1 MISSSTGQITGS
13 PNSGTA
19 TAVTNGEYSVTVTVV
34 DADGNTATSGA
45 NKDVDT
51 VSFTITVA
59 ADTKHAFASTPAV
72 GNRTYI
78 ATQAI
83 TALQL
88 PAASGGNG
96 NPVYSATGLPG
107 GLLFSS
113 STRRITGTPTA
124 PTPPAT
130 LPAVSTVTYKV
141 DDSDSNNA
149 GTDAST
155 LTFTITIVADTAPVF
170 SASMS
175 NQTEIA
181 TQAVDITLPSA
192 SGGNGATVYSV
203 QHRLSTSSGTY
214 TAGLPSGLSFSASTR
229 KITGSHATAATYT
242 IRYIAAD
249 SDADNTSAD
258 RAEQTFNIQFA
269 SDTTPTFANTEP
281 TTTQTAINGLLLVAG
296 QTITNITLPAVTAKG
311 NGAGDTVY
319 SIDASSTATSQLPS
333 GLVFNAGTRV
343 ISGTLG
349 SATAATYTITYR
361 AHDADADTTA
371 ADSATLTYSLV
382 VAAESAP
389 AFASGAQ
396 TTVRGTISTNHAS
409 GNLGSAKYIKGQNI
423 PELQLPAATGGNGS
437 LTYSIDES
445 LPAGI
450 SFSASTRKLTGSTS
464 AASTGTLTYRVEDAD
479 ANSASN
485 DEDTLTFTIN
495 FVNDSRPSF
504 SASSIGNIN
513 AIANSAITNVTL
525 PAPRNGNLGTTIS
538 LNDSDVAGISFST
551 ATRVLSGTPTAAG
564 TYNMTYKVV
573 DGDANSAAGDETEL
587 TFDIIVAADSAP
599 DFASSAAAG
608 PFSYDVGI
616 AIGSVQ
622 LPTVATA
629 GNGATAY
636 SLSPAVPGLTLNTA
650 TGVLSGTPTTSQS
663 ATDHTYR
670 AQDAD
675 GNSAT
680 TGALKDS
687 DEITIRISVAADS
700 APDFGSQ
707 TISNKDNFV
716 EGKQITAISPTAAT
730 GGNGTLAYSASGL
743 PAGLVISASTGSIT
757 GTPSST
763 SGSASGTDYS
773 VTITVHDAD
782 INRAGTDADTLSFTI
797 TVYDNLRPAIAA
809 NTIAGSTIDQIATQ
823 AFSLTLPAASSGNG
837 DLSLSISGAPASLSF
852 DTATRVLSGMPTE
865 AERTAAGANPY
876 AITYTV
882 KDSDNDDRTSDQAS
896 LSFSLNLVE
905 DTVPAFASTTL
916 SGTTRNYIR
925 NSQITNLVL
934 PAASG
939 GNGAIVYADLSTALP
954 NGLTWTASTRTI
966 SGTPTAAGDTTITW
980 TARDSDA
987 DTSNADRAAFSF
999 TISVADDSHPTFS
1012 AAVSA
1017 QSAIEG
1023 QSFTLDMPS
1032 VSGGNGTLSYSAS
1045 GLPAGLSI
1053 STSTGQI
1060 TGDPDAGASTA
1071 VTGGAYSV
1079 TVTVTD
1085 NDGNTAASGANKDI
1099 DTRTFTITVA
1109 ADTKHVFASTPAVGN
1124 QTYVATLAI
1133 TALQLPSASG
1143 GNGNPVYS
1151 VSGLPDGLAFSSTTR
1166 RITGSPSTP
1175 TAPPETSTVTYKVD
1189 DSDSNNAADDA
1200 STLSFDITVVA
1211 NTAPAFSSTTLSGTT
1226 RNLIQNSPMMNLV
1239 LPAASG
1245 GNGAIVYADLS
1256 TALPTGLSWSAST
1269 RTISG
1274 TPTGTGNTTITWTAR
1289 DSDSDTRNSDR
1300 ASFSFTIS
1308 VAADS
1313 VPSFSGSVSDQDA
1326 IEGQTITAIDMPS
1339 ASGGNGT
1346 LSYGASGLPSGL
1358 SISSSSG
1365 QITGAPDAGTAAAV
1379 SGGEY
1384 SVTVTV
1390 SDADGNTATS
1400 GSKKDVDTVSFT
1412 ITVAADTKHAFASS
1426 VSNQTYIATQQI
1438 DELQLPSASGG
1449 NGDPDYAVSALPD
1462 GLTFTES
1469 SLKITGTPNV
1479 PTPPATLPATRTIT
1493 YSVIDADDNTANTDK
1508 SELTFDITIVADT
1521 VPAFPSGTSISNKAY
1536 IQNTQIND
1544 LQLPAASG
1552 GNGAIQYSVSNL
1564 PVGLVASN
1572 DKPPKIT
1579 GTPTTAETK
1588 SVTYTAK
1595 DSDKDNAAGD
1605 QVSLTFTIE
1614 VAADTAPDFGS
1625 GSVSDQNTV
1634 EGQAI
1639 TAIDMPSTTG
1649 GNGDL
1654 AYSAGSTLP
1663 DGLVI
1668 NSSSG
1673 QITGTPNAGAS
1684 ASSPYTVT
1692 VTVSDADDTTGSSD
1706 EDSLSFTINVQAES
1720 APSFGAGATRKTIA
1734 NLSLDNG
1741 VQMTSETLPE
1751 AAGGNYGRTYS
1762 LCLSSDTPPACT
1774 LPGGLAFNA
1783 PTRVLSGTPNANGSY
1798 AMTYKAADGDGKTGS
1813 GDEDSL
1819 TFTITVAGNVKPTL
1833 ASNTVSGATYNWVT
1847 GTAASLQLPAGSGGN
1862 GALSY
1867 ELNDSALPNGLVW
1880 SSSARTISGTPSA
1893 TTVQAGAAMTYA
1905 VTDADSDNAASDKTS
1920 INFTIKVQTNSA
1932 PAYGANA
1939 VSTFTSALSTLHTQ
1953 GRFVAGLAIPT
1964 ITVPAASGGNYGL
1977 TYSVDGLPAALSFNA
1992 GTRQLTGTAHSS
2004 VGDSPT
2010 FTARVRDNDNNT
2022 TAGDGLST
2030 TFKFTTVANVKP
2042 TFPTAQSDI
2051 SDLIQ
2056 NSPADITLPAGSGG
2070 NIGRSYILNEADLPG
2085 GLSWSASTRKITGT
2099 PTAAT
2104 DANGAA
2110 MTYKVRD
2117 DDSDTASSDE
2127 SSMTFKIIV
2136 AADAVPA
2143 FAAGASI
2150 SNRIFDVGID
2160 IGTINLPAVSTAGNG
2175 TTVYSLSPAVP
2186 GLTLNTATGA
2196 LTGAPTGAQAETTHT
2211 YRAGDADGNTA
2222 ASGATKDVAELT
2234 FTITVRGDSRPM
2246 FASADP
2252 VADQEWAVGHRVA
2265 AFTLPEASGGNGTLS
2280 YDINDED
2287 LPGGLAWNAGTRTIS
2302 GTPLSTT
2309 VSAVTITYTVA
2320 DADSNTETDST
2331 ESGYDADS
2339 ATFTIKITADSSPA
2353 LAADAAPDRTWVTG
2367 SAASAVLPPA
2377 TGGNRP
2383 LTYAVTGTL
2392 PRGVVWTASTRTLGG
2407 TPTESGT
2414 FNLAYRATDPD
2425 GDHAERTFTLTIDAS
2440 DTAPAFAGG
2449 ASIGAQSWT
2458 QGKAIAPLTLPA
2470 ASGGNGTLTYRLDPA
2485 IPGLAI
2491 NQSTRQLSG
2500 TPRSSMASTSIALR
2514 AADADQVTGSGD
2526 EASLSFNVTVGARD
2540 AAPGFPSGTTISS
2553 HYASI
2558 GTAITNIVL
2567 PAATGGNG
2575 ALSYAVSGLPGGL
2588 VWTAGTRTISGTPSG
2603 AGGVFTVTYT
2613 ASDSDSNRAASDQ
2626 AARRFTITVAGPPVF
2641 GANGGRTTDQ
2651 RANPSARTWTARSGS
2666 TQTRYFAWP
2675 RAGSGNSL
2683 GSDYDHDAAITGF
2696 PGADSC
2702 TASAAAATTAATN
2715 GEQFTWRAYSC
2726 RPSGSGTFTG
2736 SFTAHDRDG
2745 DRGASDAASY
2755 SFQITING
2763 PPRFIDRSSVS
2774 RSVIANQQFSIAL
2787 PAAGGDWQ
2795 GNGALTYSLETDGG
2809 GALPTGLRFNSG
2821 TRTVSGALP
2830 AGSYSLEYEVEDAD
2844 GEKDSLKV
2852 LINAGSTAGSVFVRF
2867 PSAIRHGTLRNG
2879 FAAGAAMSWQLPAA
2893 SGGTGTLAYRV
2904 RWRGGA
2910 PAGIAF
2916 NAATR
2921 TLSGTA
2927 TGSYTKQGW
2936 LDAIDP
2942 STTQQDILT
2951 FEFTVGPDATPA
2963 FPQGT
2968 SVGGLWLIR
2977 NRAMTPVTLPAATG
2991 GNGILSYSFSPAV
3004 PGLVLDPA
3012 TRMLSGTPANFGSTN
3027 VTLSARDTD
3036 SDAATNAPTFRIIVS
3051 ADTAPGFGST
3061 SVSQAN
3067 RTFTVGS
3074 AKTLT
3079 LPAATGGNGTLSYEL
3094 AGRLPSGLA
3103 FTAASR
3109 RISGTADA
3117 NQQGYYIL
3125 ELRAADADNNEASSD
3140 EGTLRFTL
3148 IVDLPAPTAPPSPG
3162 NLSFVVGQTV
3172 NRQLAAA
3179 AYSHG
3184 TLTYELRNLPA
3195 AFAFDPATR
3204 RLTTATAL
3212 AAGDIGTATVEYA
3225 AINAL
3230 GGTAAVSFQIAVAA
3244 DSMPAFSQASLSN
3257 QTYTSGTQIQ
3267 ALVLPGAT
3275 ANTGNAPLAYTL
3287 APIPSGLAWNGATRT
3302 LSGTPDTVGSTSAV
3316 YTATDADGDAATL
3329 RFTITVGPAAGDV
3342 PPSFSATVSNQSYI
3356 RHIAIADLTLPA
3368 ASGGNG
3374 AITLS
3379 LDQTDASGLPAG
3391 LAFDATSRI
3400 LSGKPTAAGT
3410 FQMVYTAVDADGN
3423 AHSSD
3428 AAALRFTITVA
3439 DNAVP
3444 AFASASQTVSAVVGT
3459 AIAAITLPSATGGDG
3474 ALTYELAPDPLPG
3487 WLTYN
3492 STAGTITGTPTA
3504 SADAATTIT
3513 WTAKDS
3519 DTRSAAADDAV
3530 HTITINTTFPNPPS
3544 PSVDDLAAVA
3554 GHAFS
3559 RTLPSV
3565 TYAHGT
3571 IVYSTSAL
3579 PTGARFSAG
3588 SRVLSGTI
3596 SAGDCGG
3603 GPWTI
3608 TYTAT
3613 VQDGRGARSTDSFD
3627 ITCAADVAAAFAN
3640 GATISNRRFTIN
3652 SAISETQA
3660 LATPAAGN
3668 PPYVYSL
3675 HNAPVG
3681 ISVNSATGVL
3691 EGTPTTLT
3699 AAEGATVTFR
3709 ATDFDG
3715 DQAELTFTI
3724 IVAANSAPMFAQDAA
3739 IPDRLFVPG
3748 VAISAANEEALPTAS
3763 GGDGAL
3769 VYSLV
3774 NAPAW
3779 LSLAGGKLSGTPPA
3793 AAAAVTVTYKAADS
3807 DGRSAGDEDTLDF
3820 SVAVEA
3826 DSAPSFGTGTIRA
3839 WQFWGVSGTPQT
3851 IFPIL
3856 LPAASGGNGEI
3867 EYAIS
3872 GLPSGLSLNA
3882 ATRKITGDVADAAGR
3897 YSITYSAGDA
3907 DQKTS
3912 GDTAQLTAQWT
3923 IAARGT
3929 ARAFS
3934 SGLAG
3939 SQFDEAYASG
3949 QARSASLQLPK
3960 ETWASFYLIDG
3971 APPPGMTFNE
3981 TTAILSG
3988 SPTTNGTYPLR
3999 YAAFDSAYGG
4009 AELSGR
4015 ITITVE
4021 ADKDLAL
4028 PALASSLS
4036 AISVERGAE
4045 MSALT
4050 FPAAAS
4056 ASPGNGSVSYW
4067 IARRSVPDTPW
4078 QPPGLEWDAGSRQL
4092 SGTPTAPA
4100 VHQMVYRAKDTDT
4113 DTASA
4118 NFTITVTGSDA
4129 DVAFSAADDATY
4141 GADQAFAVNR
4151 AIVAGDLIL
4160 PEHSSDPVDGP
4171 VSYTLCKT
4179 ADVAPACTLPA
4190 GMSFDA
4196 STRRLSGTPTA
4207 LGSTAMT
4214 YTVADRDDDTDA
4226 IAFNIVIAANSAPSL
4241 SDASYGPVR
4250 FAAGKQISGFAALPR
4265 ATGGNPPI
4273 TYTLTN
4279 EPAGVTLDS
4288 ATRLLGG
4295 TPSNVSSANDAFYT
4309 ATDRDGETARL
4320 NVNMAVAADVSP
4332 GFGSSAISAKSWT
4345 QGTAIA
4351 TAAALPAATGGNAPI
4366 TYSLSGAEGVRLSSA
4381 RVITGAPIGHGSKR
4395 MTYTA
4400 TDADGDTA
4408 SLSFTATISQA
4419 GGPFFRTDWST
4430 GGSRSYDTGT
4440 AIPQEVLPEALGGS
4454 GAITYTLENEPAWM
4468 SFNAATRTISGTPN
4482 TSTPNGGT
4490 SPQTITLKATDANSM
4505 SATTTF
4511 QIEVR
4516 YVNICNSNFSD
4527 GCARYDNANVW
4538 AAIHHGSTD
4547 CTVAMGTFGSLTRSV
4562 PCTGHSATFQV
4573 GGFNIWLTGSHHGS
4587 TSRRGTFYVTPGG
4600 FGNDKDFQPSFPSG
4614 MVLHAIPFS
4623 EGAAGTSR
4631 VSLPAA
4637 SGGDAPVRYSISGAP
4652 AGITI
4657 DASTR
4662 ILSGTPSTAGTYSA
4676 TLTATDADGD
4686 RATTTFTIVVAEDTE
4701 PSFGAAGSRPTIAA
4715 KTFQQNAEI
4724 TAAGQT
4730 ALPAASG
4737 GNPPY
4742 AYSLSGIT
4750 GLRLDS
4756 SRRIIGKVLGE
4767 TSETVTYTVTD
4778 ADGDTDSLT
4787 FKVTIERAPDPF
4799 FRADWPIG
4807 GGVRV
4812 YTVGTA
4818 ITGEVLPRA
4827 EGGHGAISY
4836 ALENKPSWMSFDASS
4851 RRIGGTPTLPSA
4863 RDAAAAV
4870 TYKATDA
4877 AGRSVS
4883 LTLNVRV
4890 RYAACTLNQALAL
4903 GKGCGLYDL
4912 LSGRAGWITAEHLTN
4927 GECRIQWGANR
4938 AGTLGTNRSSSSCD
4952 SGTIN
4957 FGSGYGATQLAM
4969 TKSASVYQLGTL
4981 TIGSAVQSS
4990 ADRMPSFPEDLTLP
5004 HKVFVKGAAI
5014 SDKSSLPA
5022 ADGGDPP
5029 IAYSISGAPAG
5040 IGINS
5045 ATRVLT
5051 GTPTAAGG
5059 PATVTYTA
5067 TDADGDTASTTFLIT
5082 VREDTA
5088 PSFAQSAA
5096 IGDKTYIQRRAIVW
5110 NGAALPAAT
5119 GGNQPIRY
5127 AISGAPAGIYLTAD
5141 RKLAGTPTTAGAAT
5155 AVTYTATDA
5164 DGDAAGTGLSFNITV
5179 SANELPAFAADAAI
5193 ARQSATLGLTFGS
5206 DPLPAASGGDGTLRY
5221 SLGGSGKPAWLR
5233 LGGDRRLLGTPAG
5246 MPGTYTVK
5254 YIVSDGDSP
5263 PDTAELEFSLVVIP
5277 QPLSFAGVSI
5287 GTFEFT
5293 AGDSLGTQPALPAAS
5308 GGLSGSITY
5317 SVSGLPPGV
5326 AFNAATRVLSGA
5338 PTPDLPGPPA
5348 AITYTVADGHSTASI
5363 TFAINVP
5370 WRECTRGLKLSA
5382 GQRCAGGNDQTG
5394 YLARVNAGGTITLAG
5409 YTPFPSQQGNTIRWR
5424 GRWISP
5430 LPLVHGSSGSVRLL
5444 NMTVNKSGQDWR
5456 IDRAPPDDKNL
5467 TWSSTSQADT
5477 SGRQGVPLRY
5487 EFPHSASGGNGA
5499 ITYHFEGLPR
5509 GLFASGRVISGT
5521 PGVSGSFIVNVYALD
5536 GDIFAPDRL
5545 NWHGT
5550 YIEVVIAP
5558 QSCLVNLQLGPG
5570 EKCRHHVRS
5579 WVEITNVAGAGG
5591 FPGQISG
5598 SSPDHPRGSTVNVP
5612 ASGTATYKG
5621 VRIRRDSS
5629 THFTI
5634 LAIPPVPALTLPDSA
5649 DEERVFEPGTA
5660 ASFELPAA
5668 TGGIEPR
5675 RYRLTGPNPTETDDD
5690 LPSWLSWDA
5699 ATRTVSGT
5707 SNPSNPDNP
5716 YTTLTYTATDLRG
5729 VSVSKTFRINERW
5742 ETCDTGSANALEV
5755 GDRCVTSSHTVGY
5768 ALTHLAG
5775 GNTLQLRIRTPS
5787 GNGFTETE
5795 VGTSSSMRNITRG
5808 NLTCAFER
5816 SVPVTGLPVNQWAC
5830 SSVEPDSAPSWGSV
5844 EPSISAKAGS
5854 AVSNLAVSGAATGG
5868 NGTLTYAIKR
5878 LPAGLTATGNQ
5889 VSGTAP
5895 AAGSYTAKIT
5905 VTDSDAY
5912 NPDSVTVDLKITAT
5926 ANSVPALSTPDDRLY
5941 IQNAALGGSDPQLPA
5956 ASGGD
5961 GTITYTLKG
5970 PNPTSGDDKL
5980 PAGLSFSGS
5989 TRRLS
5994 GTPTAIGTTTVTYT
6008 AADTDGDSAS
6018 VAFDI
6023 AVEAESTPSFGSA
6036 AILNRIYRNNELIHG
6051 ETALPAATGGNGAIT
6066 YTLTGAP
6073 LGIGL
6078 DAGTRTI
6085 TGHPSERNAGA
6096 SATYKATDADGDE
6109 ATLSFKISVRHQT
6122 CTIGMT
6128 IGRGIFCEYQESD
6141 GAIWV
6146 IAVSAAQGWLY
6157 CDYYSS
6163 PTATQQG
6170 DQKTDP
6176 GYSGTCGRGLTND
6189 ADKFTLR
6196 SNGPGSGTWEI
6207 TRLPQGASG
6216 YPAFSNR
6223 ALSAGPYAANS
6234 AIPGSTAALAA
6245 AAGGNSP
6252 LVYTLSPV
6260 PDGTT
6265 FDASTRK
6272 LTGTPTTAGV
6282 TTATYT
6288 VRDADGDTA
6297 TATVTI
6303 TVSAPSGAQQTIPK
6317 PPAPTIDAIPAFP
6330 ADASIAARTFA
6341 KDAAISGETALPEA
6355 AGGDGAI
6362 AYSLHGAPDGITLSG
6377 ARILQGTPTTEGSAT
6392 VTYRATDADGD
6403 TAELSFQI
6411 TITPAPAQQQEE
6423 SAQAEEGEAGEE
6435 GGEQP
6440 QAEAAPEESP
6450 AEPQDPAD
6458 PPASE
6463 PQAGDEQEEE
6473 EEQAEPAPEDAQP
6486 AFSADAAI
6494 LDRSYAQDAEISGET
6509 ALPEAQDGDGAITY
6523 SLHDA
6528 PDGITL
6534 SSARILQGTPE
6545 AAGTATVT
6553 YKATDEDGDAAELTF
6568 TITITAP
6575 PAPEPDPAPEPA
6587 PGDSEG
6593 APPEE

>member
-1 MISSSTGQITGS
+1 MSALLRRAIFSAAALILCAAAVAPFLADAQTPSTDQSDLRVAVRPLEDGRLEFGVISGGQRLLPQLRYLTPALISSRIDQWLRSSALTISTPDPDDPDQTIEREVRVAVRPLADGRTEFALLVDGERILPRLRYLSPGLAQNRQGSWLRSSAVEPPAPAEPEPAEPDEPAEPAEDEEVPDEPGEPGEQDDEPDQPPPAPLAFAAPSSEFEFTAGSQVEAVALPAATGGEGEIRYALSAAIPGLAFDAASRTLSGTPSSAGAYSGAYTATDAAGNRAAAAVSVTVHAAATAPRFRSTAGDIELEAGQALSPVALPEADGDDLAYSLAPIPPGLAFDPATRQLSGTATEAGEYAPVYVVRNARGGSDRQTLAITVRAANSVPTFSGSVAASEYEVGDEISLALPAAAGGNGALDYSISGSVPGLVFNKASRILSGTADSAGSYTLTLTVRDSDARILGDTDSITFTIRVTSPAPVFIGGGGGAPPPLDQRPIFNARIDDQELERGDQASIALPFARGGDGALAYSLSPAIPGMTFDARTRRLSGAPANEGAVNVVYTARDADGDAVSLRFTITVVVTDSPPQFSPDPPNITVVAGVSVGTLELPAATDGDGALIYSLSGLPTGSGLSFDPATHSLSGTPVSSSAATWTVTYSVIDSDDNNDPSDGDSATFDINVELNAAPAFAAGASVANQSYGYGLQISALSLPAVSTAGNGATRYSVSSLPTGLSFDETTRRITGAPTASGAASITYTAQDSDNDSAAGDADTLSFTITVGANAVPAFAESSISNLNLVVGQSLSAITLPAVSSAGNGSTTYEISALPAGLSFNQSTRRLSGAPQASAVSGSPYTITYTARDADVDTQTSDADAIIFVINVQAESKPAFSSSSISNLPSEDVGIAIPTRALPAATGGNYGITYSVSYTRQGSLSSTDGMPANLSFSPSTRRISGTPNADGTFTITYKVVDGDSRTGAADEDSISFTITIAANTAPAFSSTTLSGTTQGLIQNSPMQALVLPAASGGNGAIVYADLSTALPTGLSWSASTRTISGTPTATGNTTITWTARDSDSDATNSDRASFSFTLQVAADSSPSFGGSVSNRNAIEGQAITAIDMPSVTGGNGDLRYSATGLPGGLSINSSSGQITGSPNSGTAAAVANGQYSVTVTVVDADGNTATSGANRDIDTVSFTITVAADTKHSFAATPTVGNQSYIATLAISALQLPAASGGNGNPVYTATGLPGGLLFSSTTRRITGTPSVPAQPATLPITSTVTYKVADSDSNDANSDASTLTFSITIVANTAPAFSSTTLSGTTQGLIQNSPMQALVLPAASGGNGAIVYADLSSALPTGLSWSASTRTISGTPTATGNTTVTWTARDSDSDTSNGDRASFSFTLQVAADSTPSFGASVSNQNAIEGQAITSISMPSVTGGNGDLRYSATGLPGGLSISSSTGQITGS

-96 NPVYSATGLPG
+96 NPVYTATGLPG

-113 STRRITGTPTA
+113 TTRRITGTPTA

-155 LTFTITIVADTAPVF
+155 LTFNITIVADTAPVF

-181 TQAVDITLPSA
+181 TQAVDLTLPSA

-203 QHRLSTSSGTY
+203 QHRLSTSSGAY

-258 RAEQTFNIQFA
+258 QAEQTFNIQFA
-269 SDTTPTFANTEP
+269 SDTTPTFSNTEP

-296 QTITNITLPAVTAKG
+296 QTITTITLPAVTAKG

-319 SIDASSTATSQLPS
+319 SIDTSATATSQLPS

-464 AASTGTLTYRVEDAD
+464 AAATGTLTYRVEDAD

-636 SLSPAVPGLTLNTA
+636 SLSPAVSGLTLNTA

-707 TISNKDNFV
+707 TISDKDNFV

-1133 TALQLPSASG
+1133 AALQLPSASG

-1166 RITGSPSTP
+1166 RIIGSPSTP

-1189 DSDSNNAADDA
+1189 DSDSNNAAGDA

-1226 RNLIQNSPMMNLV
+1226 RNLTQNSPMTNLV

-1256 TALPTGLSWSAST
+1256 TALPAGLSWSAST

-1358 SISSSSG
+1358 SISSTSG

-1479 PTPPATLPATRTIT
+1479 PTPPATLPATTTIT
-1493 YSVIDADDNTANTDK
+1493 YSVIDADDNTANADK

-1663 DGLVI
+1663 AGLVI

-1673 QITGTPNAGAS
+1673 QITGTPNAGAN

-1692 VTVSDADDTTGSSD
+1692 ITVSDADDTTGSSD

-2010 FTARVRDNDNNT
+2010 FTARVRDNDNNA
-2022 TAGDGLST
+2022 TAGDVLST

-2070 NIGRSYILNEADLPG
+2070 NIGRTYILNEADLPG

-2150 SNRIFDVGID
+2150 SNRTFDVGID

-2222 ASGATKDVAELT
+2222 TSGATKDVAELT

-2320 DADSNTETDST
+2320 DSDSNTETDST

-2353 LAADAAPDRTWVTG
+2353 LAADAAPNRTWVTG

-2449 ASIGAQSWT
+2449 ASISAQSWT

-2485 IPGLAI
+2485 IPGLVI

-2500 TPRSSMASTSIALR
+2500 APRSSMASTSITLR

-2526 EASLSFNVTVGARD
+2526 EASLSFNVTIGARD
-2540 AAPGFPSGTTISS
+2540 AVPGFPSGTTISS

-2613 ASDSDSNRAASDQ
+2613 ASDADSNRAASDQ
-2626 AARRFTITVAGPPVF
+2626 AARRFTITVSGPPVF

-2651 RANPSARTWTARSGS
+2651 RANPSARTWTAISGS

-2696 PGADSC
+2696 PGAGSC
-2702 TASAAAATTAATN
+2702 TASAAASTTAATN

-2745 DRGASDAASY
+2745 DRASSDAASY

-2763 PPRFIDRSSVS
+2763 PPRFLDRSSVS

-2809 GALPTGLRFNSG
+2809 GALPTGISFNSG
-2821 TRTVSGALP
+2821 TRTVIGALP

-2867 PSAIRHGTLRNG
+2867 PSAIRHRTLRNG
-2879 FAAGAAMSWQLPAA
+2879 FAAGTAMSWQLPAA
-2893 SGGTGTLAYRV
+2893 SGGTGTLTYRV

-2951 FEFTVGPDATPA
+2951 FEFTVGPDTTPA

-3051 ADTAPGFGST
+3051 ADTAPSFGST

-3079 LPAATGGNGTLSYEL
+3079 LPAATGGNGTLAYEL

-3179 AYSHG
+3179 AYAHG

-3275 ANTGNAPLAYTL
+3275 ANTGNAPLTYTL

-3302 LSGTPDTVGSTSAV
+3302 LSGTPDAVGSTSAV
-3316 YTATDADGDAATL
+3316 YQGDRCRRRCGDAALHDHGRPGRGRRAAQLQRDGLEPELHPPHRDRGPDPAGRERRQRRDHAQPRSVRRQRPARGPRLRRHQPHPLGQAHRGRHVPDGLHGGRRGRQRAFLRRGRAALHDHGRRQRGARLRQRLPDRQRRGRHRDLRDHPALRHGRRRRADLRTRARPAAGLADLQLDGGHDHGHPDRVGRRGHDDHLDREGRRYARDRGRRRGPHDHDQHDLPQPAVALGRRPGGGRRPRLQPDAALGGIRARDDRLLDQRAADRRELQRGHPRPLGHDRGGRLRRRAVDDHLHGDRAGRTRGAVDRQLRHHLRGRRGRRLRQRGHDREPPLHDQLRDQRDAGAGDPGRRQPALRLLAAQRARRDQRRLRDRRADGDA
-3329 RFTITVGPAAGDV
+3329 D
-3342 PPSFSATVSNQSYI
+3342 
-3356 RHIAIADLTLPA
+3356 
-3368 ASGGNG
+3368 
-3374 AITLS
+3374 
-3379 LDQTDASGLPAG
+3379 
-3391 LAFDATSRI
+3391 
-3400 LSGKPTAAGT
+3400 
-3410 FQMVYTAVDADGN
+3410 DAD
-3423 AHSSD
+3423 
-3428 AAALRFTITVA
+3428 R
-3439 DNAVP
+3439 
-3444 AFASASQTVSAVVGT
+3444 
-3459 AIAAITLPSATGGDG
+3459 
-3474 ALTYELAPDPLPG
+3474 
-3487 WLTYN
+3487 
-3492 STAGTITGTPTA
+3492 
-3504 SADAATTIT
+3504 
-3513 WTAKDS
+3513 
-3519 DTRSAAADDAV
+3519 
-3530 HTITINTTFPNPPS
+3530 
-3544 PSVDDLAAVA
+3544 
-3554 GHAFS
+3554 
-3559 RTLPSV
+3559 
-3565 TYAHGT
+3565 
-3571 IVYSTSAL
+3571 
-3579 PTGARFSAG
+3579 
-3588 SRVLSGTI
+3588 
-3596 SAGDCGG
+3596 GG
-3603 GPWTI
+3603 GRDRDLPRDRLRRRPGGTDLHDHRGGQLR
-3608 TYTAT
+3608 AD
-3613 VQDGRGARSTDSFD
+3613 VRAGRGDPR
-3627 ITCAADVAAAFAN
+3627 
-3640 GATISNRRFTIN
+3640 
-3652 SAISETQA
+3652 
-3660 LATPAAGN
+3660 
-3668 PPYVYSL
+3668 PPL
-3675 HNAPVG
+3675 
-3681 ISVNSATGVL
+3681 
-3691 EGTPTTLT
+3691 
-3699 AAEGATVTFR
+3699 R
-3709 ATDFDG
+3709 
-3715 DQAELTFTI
+3715 
-3724 IVAANSAPMFAQDAA
+3724 
-3739 IPDRLFVPG
+3739 
-3748 VAISAANEEALPTAS
+3748 
-3763 GGDGAL
+3763 
-3769 VYSLV
+3769 
-3774 NAPAW
+3774 
-3779 LSLAGGKLSGTPPA
+3779 
-3793 AAAAVTVTYKAADS
+3793 
-3807 DGRSAGDEDTLDF
+3807 
-3820 SVAVEA
+3820 
-3826 DSAPSFGTGTIRA
+3826 
-3839 WQFWGVSGTPQT
+3839 
-3851 IFPIL
+3851 
-3856 LPAASGGNGEI
+3856 
-3867 EYAIS
+3867 
-3872 GLPSGLSLNA
+3872 
-3882 ATRKITGDVADAAGR
+3882 AGR
-3897 YSITYSAGDA
+3897 R
-3907 DQKTS
+3907 DQ
-3912 GDTAQLTAQWT
+3912 
-3923 IAARGT
+3923 RG
-3929 ARAFS
+3929 
-3934 SGLAG
+3934 
-3939 SQFDEAYASG
+3939 Q
-3949 QARSASLQLPK
+3949 
-3960 ETWASFYLIDG
+3960 
-3971 APPPGMTFNE
+3971 
-3981 TTAILSG
+3981 
-3988 SPTTNGTYPLR
+3988 
-3999 YAAFDSAYGG
+3999 
-4009 AELSGR
+4009 
-4015 ITITVE
+4015 
-4021 ADKDLAL
+4021 
-4028 PALASSLS
+4028 
-4036 AISVERGAE
+4036 
-4045 MSALT
+4045 
-4050 FPAAAS
+4050 
-4056 ASPGNGSVSYW
+4056 
-4067 IARRSVPDTPW
+4067 
-4078 QPPGLEWDAGSRQL
+4078 
-4092 SGTPTAPA
+4092 
-4100 VHQMVYRAKDTDT
+4100 
-4113 DTASA
+4113 
-4118 NFTITVTGSDA
+4118 
-4129 DVAFSAADDATY
+4129 
-4141 GADQAFAVNR
+4141 
-4151 AIVAGDLIL
+4151 
-4160 PEHSSDPVDGP
+4160 
-4171 VSYTLCKT
+4171 
-4179 ADVAPACTLPA
+4179 
-4190 GMSFDA
+4190 
-4196 STRRLSGTPTA
+4196 
-4207 LGSTAMT
+4207 
-4214 YTVADRDDDTDA
+4214 
-4226 IAFNIVIAANSAPSL
+4226 
-4241 SDASYGPVR
+4241 
-4250 FAAGKQISGFAALPR
+4250 
-4265 ATGGNPPI
+4265 
-4273 TYTLTN
+4273 
-4279 EPAGVTLDS
+4279 
-4288 ATRLLGG
+4288 
-4295 TPSNVSSANDAFYT
+4295 
-4309 ATDRDGETARL
+4309 
-4320 NVNMAVAADVSP
+4320 
-4332 GFGSSAISAKSWT
+4332 
-4345 QGTAIA
+4345 
-4351 TAAALPAATGGNAPI
+4351 
-4366 TYSLSGAEGVRLSSA
+4366 
-4381 RVITGAPIGHGSKR
+4381 
-4395 MTYTA
+4395 
-4400 TDADGDTA
+4400 
-4408 SLSFTATISQA
+4408 
-4419 GGPFFRTDWST
+4419 
-4430 GGSRSYDTGT
+4430 
-4440 AIPQEVLPEALGGS
+4440 
-4454 GAITYTLENEPAWM
+4454 
-4468 SFNAATRTISGTPN
+4468 
-4482 TSTPNGGT
+4482 
-4490 SPQTITLKATDANSM
+4490 
-4505 SATTTF
+4505 
-4511 QIEVR
+4511 
-4516 YVNICNSNFSD
+4516 
-4527 GCARYDNANVW
+4527 
-4538 AAIHHGSTD
+4538 
-4547 CTVAMGTFGSLTRSV
+4547 
-4562 PCTGHSATFQV
+4562 
-4573 GGFNIWLTGSHHGS
+4573 
-4587 TSRRGTFYVTPGG
+4587 
-4600 FGNDKDFQPSFPSG
+4600 
-4614 MVLHAIPFS
+4614 
-4623 EGAAGTSR
+4623 
-4631 VSLPAA
+4631 
-4637 SGGDAPVRYSISGAP
+4637 
-4652 AGITI
+4652 
-4657 DASTR
+4657 
-4662 ILSGTPSTAGTYSA
+4662 
-4676 TLTATDADGD
+4676 
-4686 RATTTFTIVVAEDTE
+4686 
-4701 PSFGAAGSRPTIAA
+4701 
-4715 KTFQQNAEI
+4715 
-4724 TAAGQT
+4724 
-4730 ALPAASG
+4730 
-4737 GNPPY
+4737 
-4742 AYSLSGIT
+4742 
-4750 GLRLDS
+4750 
-4756 SRRIIGKVLGE
+4756 
-4767 TSETVTYTVTD
+4767 
-4778 ADGDTDSLT
+4778 
-4787 FKVTIERAPDPF
+4787 
-4799 FRADWPIG
+4799 
-4807 GGVRV
+4807 
-4812 YTVGTA
+4812 
-4818 ITGEVLPRA
+4818 
-4827 EGGHGAISY
+4827 
-4836 ALENKPSWMSFDASS
+4836 
-4851 RRIGGTPTLPSA
+4851 
-4863 RDAAAAV
+4863 
-4870 TYKATDA
+4870 
-4877 AGRSVS
+4877 
-4883 LTLNVRV
+4883 
-4890 RYAACTLNQALAL
+4890 
-4903 GKGCGLYDL
+4903 
-4912 LSGRAGWITAEHLTN
+4912 
-4927 GECRIQWGANR
+4927 
-4938 AGTLGTNRSSSSCD
+4938 
-4952 SGTIN
+4952 
-4957 FGSGYGATQLAM
+4957 
-4969 TKSASVYQLGTL
+4969 
-4981 TIGSAVQSS
+4981 
-4990 ADRMPSFPEDLTLP
+4990 
-5004 HKVFVKGAAI
+5004 
-5014 SDKSSLPA
+5014 
-5022 ADGGDPP
+5022 
-5029 IAYSISGAPAG
+5029 
-5040 IGINS
+5040 
-5045 ATRVLT
+5045 
-5051 GTPTAAGG
+5051 
-5059 PATVTYTA
+5059 
-5067 TDADGDTASTTFLIT
+5067 
-5082 VREDTA
+5082 
-5088 PSFAQSAA
+5088 
-5096 IGDKTYIQRRAIVW
+5096 
-5110 NGAALPAAT
+5110 
-5119 GGNQPIRY
+5119 
-5127 AISGAPAGIYLTAD
+5127 
-5141 RKLAGTPTTAGAAT
+5141 
-5155 AVTYTATDA
+5155 
-5164 DGDAAGTGLSFNITV
+5164 
-5179 SANELPAFAADAAI
+5179 
-5193 ARQSATLGLTFGS
+5193 
-5206 DPLPAASGGDGTLRY
+5206 
-5221 SLGGSGKPAWLR
+5221 
-5233 LGGDRRLLGTPAG
+5233 
-5246 MPGTYTVK
+5246 
-5254 YIVSDGDSP
+5254 
-5263 PDTAELEFSLVVIP
+5263 
-5277 QPLSFAGVSI
+5277 
-5287 GTFEFT
+5287 
-5293 AGDSLGTQPALPAAS
+5293 
-5308 GGLSGSITY
+5308 
-5317 SVSGLPPGV
+5317 
-5326 AFNAATRVLSGA
+5326 
-5338 PTPDLPGPPA
+5338 
-5348 AITYTVADGHSTASI
+5348 
-5363 TFAINVP
+5363 
-5370 WRECTRGLKLSA
+5370 
-5382 GQRCAGGNDQTG
+5382 
-5394 YLARVNAGGTITLAG
+5394 
-5409 YTPFPSQQGNTIRWR
+5409 
-5424 GRWISP
+5424 
-5430 LPLVHGSSGSVRLL
+5430 
-5444 NMTVNKSGQDWR
+5444 
-5456 IDRAPPDDKNL
+5456 
-5467 TWSSTSQADT
+5467 
-5477 SGRQGVPLRY
+5477 
-5487 EFPHSASGGNGA
+5487 
-5499 ITYHFEGLPR
+5499 
-5509 GLFASGRVISGT
+5509 
-5521 PGVSGSFIVNVYALD
+5521 
-5536 GDIFAPDRL
+5536 
-5545 NWHGT
+5545 
-5550 YIEVVIAP
+5550 
-5558 QSCLVNLQLGPG
+5558 
-5570 EKCRHHVRS
+5570 
-5579 WVEITNVAGAGG
+5579 
-5591 FPGQISG
+5591 
-5598 SSPDHPRGSTVNVP
+5598 
-5612 ASGTATYKG
+5612 
-5621 VRIRRDSS
+5621 
-5629 THFTI
+5629 
-5634 LAIPPVPALTLPDSA
+5634 
-5649 DEERVFEPGTA
+5649 
-5660 ASFELPAA
+5660 
-5668 TGGIEPR
+5668 
-5675 RYRLTGPNPTETDDD
+5675 
-5690 LPSWLSWDA
+5690 
-5699 ATRTVSGT
+5699 
-5707 SNPSNPDNP
+5707 
-5716 YTTLTYTATDLRG
+5716 
-5729 VSVSKTFRINERW
+5729 
-5742 ETCDTGSANALEV
+5742 
-5755 GDRCVTSSHTVGY
+5755 
-5768 ALTHLAG
+5768 
-5775 GNTLQLRIRTPS
+5775 
-5787 GNGFTETE
+5787 
-5795 VGTSSSMRNITRG
+5795 
-5808 NLTCAFER
+5808 
-5816 SVPVTGLPVNQWAC
+5816 
-5830 SSVEPDSAPSWGSV
+5830 
-5844 EPSISAKAGS
+5844 
-5854 AVSNLAVSGAATGG
+5854 
-5868 NGTLTYAIKR
+5868 
-5878 LPAGLTATGNQ
+5878 
-5889 VSGTAP
+5889 
-5895 AAGSYTAKIT
+5895 
-5905 VTDSDAY
+5905 
-5912 NPDSVTVDLKITAT
+5912 
-5926 ANSVPALSTPDDRLY
+5926 
-5941 IQNAALGGSDPQLPA
+5941 
-5956 ASGGD
+5956 
-5961 GTITYTLKG
+5961 
-5970 PNPTSGDDKL
+5970 
-5980 PAGLSFSGS
+5980 
-5989 TRRLS
+5989 
-5994 GTPTAIGTTTVTYT
+5994 
-6008 AADTDGDSAS
+6008 
-6018 VAFDI
+6018 
-6023 AVEAESTPSFGSA
+6023 
-6036 AILNRIYRNNELIHG
+6036 
-6051 ETALPAATGGNGAIT
+6051 
-6066 YTLTGAP
+6066 
-6073 LGIGL
+6073 
-6078 DAGTRTI
+6078 
-6085 TGHPSERNAGA
+6085 
-6096 SATYKATDADGDE
+6096 
-6109 ATLSFKISVRHQT
+6109 
-6122 CTIGMT
+6122 
-6128 IGRGIFCEYQESD
+6128 
-6141 GAIWV
+6141 
-6146 IAVSAAQGWLY
+6146 
-6157 CDYYSS
+6157 
-6163 PTATQQG
+6163 
-6170 DQKTDP
+6170 
-6176 GYSGTCGRGLTND
+6176 
-6189 ADKFTLR
+6189 
-6196 SNGPGSGTWEI
+6196 
-6207 TRLPQGASG
+6207 
-6216 YPAFSNR
+6216 
-6223 ALSAGPYAANS
+6223 
-6234 AIPGSTAALAA
+6234 
-6245 AAGGNSP
+6245 
-6252 LVYTLSPV
+6252 
-6260 PDGTT
+6260 
-6265 FDASTRK
+6265 
-6272 LTGTPTTAGV
+6272 
-6282 TTATYT
+6282 
-6288 VRDADGDTA
+6288 
-6297 TATVTI
+6297 
-6303 TVSAPSGAQQTIPK
+6303 
-6317 PPAPTIDAIPAFP
+6317 
-6330 ADASIAARTFA
+6330 
-6341 KDAAISGETALPEA
+6341 
-6355 AGGDGAI
+6355 
-6362 AYSLHGAPDGITLSG
+6362 
-6377 ARILQGTPTTEGSAT
+6377 
-6392 VTYRATDADGD
+6392 
-6403 TAELSFQI
+6403 
-6411 TITPAPAQQQEE
+6411 
-6423 SAQAEEGEAGEE
+6423 
-6435 GGEQP
+6435 
-6440 QAEAAPEESP
+6440 
-6450 AEPQDPAD
+6450 
-6458 PPASE
+6458 
-6463 PQAGDEQEEE
+6463 
-6473 EEQAEPAPEDAQP
+6473 
-6486 AFSADAAI
+6486 
-6494 LDRSYAQDAEISGET
+6494 
-6509 ALPEAQDGDGAITY
+6509 
-6523 SLHDA
+6523 
-6528 PDGITL
+6528 
-6534 SSARILQGTPE
+6534 
-6545 AAGTATVT
+6545 
-6553 YKATDEDGDAAELTF
+6553 
-6568 TITITAP
+6568 
-6575 PAPEPDPAPEPA
+6575 
-6587 PGDSEG
+6587 
-6593 APPEE
+6593 